1 MNNDNS
7 RFDFAL
13 RKASYKEIED
23 CFRAFNLAYPTE
35 DDCMVA
41 LLEGA
46 TISENEEPEST
57 PEPSVF
63 SCRSCRRDDVEKL
76 NRGRAVKC
84 LSCGKKTWLTAGT
97 VFEKIRA
104 ARPYLA
110 CIWFLSHGVSVTS
123 ETFHLL
129 VGVAQSTAWDIG
141 RKVSMVLED
150 RLMNME
156 SVVPAVEFF
165 PAVRKRSIDTPARQS
180 PKMDLIE
187 TDTDSDSD
195 SDKSPSLD
203 DDRALFTIDSN
214 IGVFEA
220 SVLSR
225 LSQVP
230 AHVDEI
236 AQACDL
242 PVHKVLSAMTLLELE
257 GLVQR
262 LPGERYVSTVSKSRP
277 ANFIERTPEVVSLI
291 GTFIE
296 FFDDV
301 YIGISGRYLQS
312 YVARA
317 WVLALNRLWP
327 LKRLISLI
335 SSSGPLK
342 MAQILETAPRT
353 EIGLFLLSPYQYS

>member
-1 MNNDNS
+1 MNNENS
-7 RFDFAL
+7 KFNFAL
-13 RKASYKEIED
+13 KKASYRDVED
-23 CFRAFNLAYPTE
+23 CFRAFNRAYPTE

-41 LLEGA
+41 LIEAAAFDANSGRLESSG
-46 TISENEEPEST
+46 TSLY
-57 PEPSVF
+57 
-63 SCRSCRRDDVEKL
+63 SCRACGRDDVEKI

-97 VFEKIRA
+97 FFEKIRS

-110 CIWFLSHGVSVTS
+110 CIWFLSHGISVSS

-129 VGVAQSTAWDIG
+129 IGVAQSTAWNIA

-150 RLMNME
+150 RLMNIE
-156 SVVPAVEFF
+156 SVVPAVEFY
-165 PAVRKRSIDTPARQS
+165 PAIRKRSIDTPARQS
-180 PKMDLIE
+180 PKIDL
-187 TDTDSDSD
+187 TANDSDA
-195 SDKSPSLD
+195 SLSFPD
-203 DDRALFTIDSN
+203 NRSQFTTDLN
-214 IGVFEA
+214 IGAHEA
-220 SVLSR
+220 SVLSV

-236 AQACDL
+236 AQACNI
-242 PVHKVLSAMTLLELE
+242 PVHQVLSAMTMLELE

-312 YVARA
+312 CVARA

-342 MAQILETAPRT
+342 MAQILETAPKK
-353 EIGLFLLSPYQYS
+353 EIGLFLHLPYQHP